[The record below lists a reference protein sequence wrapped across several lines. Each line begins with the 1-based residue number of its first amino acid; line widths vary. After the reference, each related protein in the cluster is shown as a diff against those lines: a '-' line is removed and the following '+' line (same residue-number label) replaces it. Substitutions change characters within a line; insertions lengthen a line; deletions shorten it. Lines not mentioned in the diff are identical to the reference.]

1 MVVMSWTTCA
11 WTFAFCL
18 WAIPTHAAVLDPW
31 AFTSLGTLNGSDTI
45 SIHTD
50 TLQLTG
56 GASYT
61 GVLDPVSGAS
71 IFAFDNITGTSLSIF
86 GTRTLGLLSTG
97 NIAFTG
103 TIDLF
108 GSGGL
113 DMVGAGSMAL
123 ANVNALGGGQ
133 TVSLTAN
140 QINLGG
146 TVDSGSRPLSVSAV
160 EPINLS
166 GDIGSGVISLS
177 GREGLVFS
185 TGAGIT
191 RGTVALGSGLVTLT
205 GGSTSGQIVVSSTTG
220 QIVGSPGVTVVAP
233 VPVPE
238 ASLLFA
244 TGIAVLGFVKRQ
256 RS

>member
-1 MVVMSWTTCA
+1 MSWTTCA
-11 WTFAFCL
+11 WTFAFYL
-18 WAIPTHAAVLDPW
+18 WAVPAQAAVLDPW
-31 AFTSLGTLNGSDTI
+31 AFTSLGTLNASDSI
-45 SIHTD
+45 SINTD

-71 IFAFDNITGTSLSIF
+71 IFAFDNITGTSMSIY

-113 DMVGAGSMAL
+113 DMVGLGSTTL

-160 EPINLS
+160 ESINLS
-166 GDIGSGVISLS
+166 GDIGSGVIRIS
-177 GREGLVFS
+177 GREGLVLS
-185 TGAGIT
+185 TGAGVT

-205 GGSTSGQIVVSSTTG
+205 GGSISGQIVVSSTTG

-233 VPVPE
+233 VPVPA

>member
-1 MVVMSWTTCA
+1 PPFS
-11 WTFAFCL
+11 
-18 WAIPTHAAVLDPW
+18 IPGLHA
-31 AFTSLGTLNGSDTI
+31 LGTLNASDAI
-45 SIHTD
+45 STNTD

-56 GASYT
+56 GTSYT

-71 IFAFDNITGTSLSIF
+71 NFAFDDITGTSLSIF
-86 GTRTLGLLSTG
+86 ATRTLGLLSRG

-103 TIDLF
+103 TIDLL

-113 DMVGAGSMAL
+113 DMVGSDSMTL
-123 ANVNALGGGQ
+123 ANVNALGDGQ

-146 TVDSGSRPLSVSAV
+146 TVNSGSRALSVSAV

-177 GREGLVFS
+177 GREGLVLS
-185 TGAGIT
+185 TGAGAT
-191 RGTVALGSGLVTLT
+191 KGTVVLGSGLVTLT
-205 GGSTSGQIVVSSTTG
+205 GGSTSGQIVISSTTG

-233 VPVPE
+233 VPVPA

-244 TGIAVLGFVKRQ
+244 TGIAVLGVVKRQ